1 MEHRLLTATVTTD
14 FRNEYETHRQL
25 FLRRRILWFT
35 GFLAGF
41 FAFLLLWQTLW
52 AVIEPAGLDRQFWI
66 KLLVRST
73 ILALYGA
80 AYVYSTTR
88 RSRLTRKRMVWIVT
102 GLILATAFL
111 LYVPSEIV
119 SALVRDSPLGG
130 SAPTPPAL
138 PEWLMQVMLLHI
150 FASLCIPWTPK
161 ESLTPLIPVLAVNL
175 ILEAFSGDSIVF
187 KIVEITLS
195 GAIVFPG
202 MALAWWRQGRFHARF
217 HYSALRGRYTQMKR
231 ELTDAQRIH
240 EALFPKPILE
250 GLVHFDYLYEPMRQI
265 GGDFLYTHR
274 NGQGEDAPLSVV
286 LIDVT
291 GHGIPAALTVNRLH
305 GELPR
310 LFGENPQLNPGEAL
324 EAINRYV
331 YLTMAEHSVF
341 ATALCL
347 RVNPGEGTL
356 EFANGGHPP
365 AFVRTIDGRID
376 QLDSTTFVLGVVLDE
391 AFTPGQRSIRFEPGD
406 ALVAYTDGATEAI
419 DSTGRMLC
427 INGIRQVVASDHPR
441 IEHSLSHV
449 ILEAVNAHRSG
460 PIQDDTLIVE
470 IRRPLAKPTPKRSAT
485 LSGV

>member
-1 MEHRLLTATVTTD
+1 MTATVTTD
-14 FRNEYETHRQL
+14 FRREYESHRQL
-25 FLRRRILWFT
+25 FLRRRVLWF
-35 GFLAGF
+35 AGIVAAF

-52 AVIEPAGLDRQFWI
+52 AVIEPSGLGRAFWVT
-66 KLLVRST
+66 LLVRST
-73 ILALYGA
+73 ILALYVA
-80 AYVYSTTR
+80 SFVYTLNR
-88 RSRLTRKRMVWIVT
+88 RKVLSRKGMVRIVT

-111 LYVPSEIV
+111 LYVPAHV
-119 SALVRDSPLGG
+119 VTALVSDSLLGG
-130 SAPTPPAL
+130 AASTPTSL
-138 PEWLMQVMLLHI
+138 PGWLMQVMLLHI
-150 FASLCIPWTPK
+150 FASLCIPWTPR

-175 ILEAFSGDSIVF
+175 LLEAFSGESFVF
-187 KIVEITLS
+187 KIVEITLAN
-195 GAIVFPG
+195 AIVFPG
-202 MALAWWRQGRFHARF
+202 MGLAWWRQGRFHARF

-240 EALFPKPILE
+240 EALFPKPILD

-274 NGQGEDAPLSVV
+274 NGKEEDAPLSVV
-286 LIDVT
+286 IIDVT

-305 GELPR
+305 GELQR

-356 EFANGGHPP
+356 EYANGGHPP
-365 AFVRTIDGRID
+365 AFVRTIDGLID
-376 QLDSTTFVLGVVLDE
+376 QLDSTTFVLGVVYDE

-406 ALVAYTDGATEAI
+406 AMVAYTDGATEAI
-419 DSTGRMLC
+419 DATGRMLC
-427 INGIRQVVASDHPR
+427 INGVRQVIASDHPR
-441 IEHSLSHV
+441 VAHCLSEV
-449 ILEAVNAHRSG
+449 LLEAVNGHRFG

-470 IRRPLAKPTPKRSAT
+470 IRRPIPKPAPKRSAT